1 MDIED
6 LQTFVEI
13 AKAGGISLAA
23 RRLAVSKSIVSRRLA
38 RLEEELGTQLI
49 ARTTRG
55 AALTDAGTIFLEHAA
70 GAVAEMEAARDAI
83 LPAGDL
89 RGLFRVSVPVSLGPA
104 HLAPVLIELARQNP
118 ALRISTSHSDH
129 FVDIVGEGFDCAVR
143 IGQLPDSSLQAR
155 RVGLVRTRI
164 VASPDYVRAHGAPE
178 TFEELARH
186 EALLQGTETW
196 QFIEDGKRQVF
207 RPHGRYKADSG
218 HALTSAALAGLGV
231 AALPDFLIR
240 KLLIAGDL
248 VPVMQRHR
256 LVDVGVFVVRP
267 PGASPTRKVTTFTD
281 MLIAHFTASQGEC

>member
-13 AKAGGISLAA
+13 AKAGGISHAA

-38 RLEEELGTQLI
+38 RLEDELGTQLI

-55 AALTDAGTIFLEHAA
+55 AALTDAGSILLEHAA
-70 GAVAEMEAARDAI
+70 TAVAEMEVARDAI

-89 RGLFRVSVPVSLGPA
+89 RGLFRVSVPVSLGPS

-129 FVDIVGEGFDCAVR
+129 FVDIVGDGFDCAVR

-155 RVGLVRTRI
+155 RVGLVKTWI
-164 VASPDYVRAHGAPE
+164 VASPDYVRTHGSPE
-178 TFEELARH
+178 TFEELATH

-196 QFIEDGKRQVF
+196 QFVDAGKQHAF
-207 RPHGRYKADSG
+207 RPQGRYKADSG
-218 HALTSAALAGLGV
+218 HALTSAVLAGLGV

-240 KLLIAGDL
+240 KSLAAGRL
-248 VPVMQRHR
+248 VPVMKQHR

-267 PGASPTRKVTTFTD
+267 PGANPTRKVTTFTD
-281 MLIAHFTASQGEC
+281 MLIAHFNASQDDC